1 MNEIKGLIKTY
12 NDSLYSGFRPASEIG
27 IYKKYLYNV
36 GELDAI
42 KEIIAKLTTLSE
54 STTLLNELFS
64 SDKIDS
70 LKTCTEIVE
79 LDDIKKKKY

>member
-1 MNEIKGLIKTY
+1 MIKIY

-27 IYKKYLYNV
+27 IYKKYLYKV
-36 GELDAI
+36 GELNAI
-42 KEIIAKLTTLSE
+42 KEIIAKLTILSE

-64 SDKIDS
+64 SDKINS
-70 LKTCTEIVE
+70 LKTSTEIVE